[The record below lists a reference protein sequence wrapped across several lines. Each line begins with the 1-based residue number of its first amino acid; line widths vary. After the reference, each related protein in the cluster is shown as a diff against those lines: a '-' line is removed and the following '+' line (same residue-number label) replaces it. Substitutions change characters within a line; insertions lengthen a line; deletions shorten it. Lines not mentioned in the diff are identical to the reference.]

1 MKTTSDT
8 LALWFVAN
16 VQPIIDEW
24 VNRQYRF
31 NGKPVALG
39 YDSSNSSFIIN
50 SIGKT
55 GTINKFF
62 IPVIE
67 IFSLISKNDSLM
79 DFFSEKTT
87 SEEDSNT
94 IVAILVNSICDQVY
108 LWWINSPVYTQETM
122 RPMTDIFAA
131 TEKQK
136 RFASTIASSL
146 NLQAT
151 IGKMPELKSEYSYFI
166 DKYSPQFY
174 SISKKK
180 QRL

>member
-1 MKTTSDT
+1 MGTVLDNLT
-8 LALWFVAN
+8 LWFVAN
-16 VQPIIDEW
+16 IQPILDEW

-31 NGKPVALG
+31 NGKPVTLG
-39 YDSSNSSFIIN
+39 FNSSNSSFIIN

-55 GTINKFF
+55 GTTNRFF
-62 IPVIE
+62 IPAIE

-79 DFFSEKTT
+79 NFFSEKTT
-87 SEEDSNT
+87 EESDT
-94 IVAILVNSICDQVY
+94 IHAILVNSLCDQVY